1 MVDFVN
7 KLDTSYQKYQT
18 NENVR
23 YENYKG
29 NLSYPMKDFV
39 SFGTDFQSVYFMSTI
54 FLKYKIND
62 SVFHNFNF
70 LTFATQIIPRIRT
83 WLICVMKYIIFGGG
97 TNNCNYVSESIA

>member
-39 SFGTDFQSVYFMSTI
+39 SFGTDFQLMYFMSTI
-54 FLKYKIND
+54 SLKYKINGFRVPQFQLD
-62 SVFHNFNF
+62 CIYDTTHPLNKNVVKLCNE
-70 LTFATQIIPRIRT
+70 
-83 WLICVMKYIIFGGG
+83 V
-97 TNNCNYVSESIA
+97 NYVWWVK